1 MMKVKMKF
9 RARCEPS
16 KAPKSSNRQIHRFN
30 CKKAR
35 LQYLPNPRRTPRSD
49 HARLRPIAN
58 RLGAAKVA
66 VFGA

>member
-1 MMKVKMKF
+1 MTSWYNLAEQDLRMMKVKMKF

-35 LQYLPNPRRTPRSD
+35 LQYLRT
-49 HARLRPIAN
+49 L
-58 RLGAAKVA
+58 AAHPDQIMLVCA
-66 VFGA
+66 P